1 MAETTPLVVT
11 TAEALR
17 EMIRAEVCAALA
29 PLRREIAAVT
39 MAPRP
44 EWVPIAEFAT
54 TMKRSTKTVRRMI
67 DRGEV
72 DSKRIGSATLVKVR

>member
-1 MAETTPLVVT
+1 MHEPRTLIAIDP
-11 TAEALR
+11 EALDSLR
-17 EMIRAEVCAALA
+17 E
-29 PLRREIAAVT
+29 EIAALRRDIAGVT